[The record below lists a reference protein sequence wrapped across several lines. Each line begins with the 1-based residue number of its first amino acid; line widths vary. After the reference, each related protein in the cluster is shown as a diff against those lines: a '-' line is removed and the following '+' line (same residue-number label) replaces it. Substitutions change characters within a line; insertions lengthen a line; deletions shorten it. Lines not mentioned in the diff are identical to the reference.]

1 MLHSMTGFGRC
12 LVENADITQQWE
24 IKSVNGRHLDLKWR
38 LPAAVRSLEPRL
50 EKVVRRFA
58 SRGRVDISLLLQY
71 AADAAPTPHFDGMQA
86 TSMLESLRALA
97 TARGES
103 YTPDYNI
110 LLQMSSLW
118 GDAGEELDE
127 TMSANLE
134 AGLALALEDWN
145 EARADEGRALA
156 TDIHSRI
163 LRMEEWT
170 GLIAERAPVIKEER
184 GNMLRER
191 LSEALSQ
198 NAQELEEG
206 RFLQEVVILADRLDV
221 SEELT
226 RLNTHLSAAQSSA
239 KRQGSGRR
247 LDFTAS
253 GRLPAKSIPAATNC
267 RMCSCRGWSWTL
279 KTSSKSAA
287 SKFRI
292 WNRFYARRSS
302 DQYRL
307 RQLCAGRQGGGHR
320 QSLLLAHEAS
330 ARGRPGRGTAY

>member
-1 MLHSMTGFGRC
+1 M
-12 LVENADITQQWE
+12 
-24 IKSVNGRHLDLKWR
+24 
-38 LPAAVRSLEPRL
+38 
-50 EKVVRRFA
+50 
-58 SRGRVDISLLLQY
+58 DISLLLQY

-110 LLQMSSLW
+110 LLQLSSLW

-226 RLNTHLSAAQSSA
+226 RLNTHLERLRNLLQSGKDA
-239 KRQGSGRR
+239 GRR
-247 LDFTAS
+247 LDFTLQECFREINTCGNKLPDVQLS
-253 GRLPAKSIPAATNC
+253 RLVVDFKNELEKC
-267 RMCSCRGWSWTL
+267 REQVQNL
-279 KTSSKSAA
+279 
-287 SKFRI
+287 
-292 WNRFYARRSS
+292 
-302 DQYRL
+302 
-307 RQLCAGRQGGGHR
+307 
-320 QSLLLAHEAS
+320 E
-330 ARGRPGRGTAY
+330 